1 MVVWLF
7 VMLLSGKLLANDATI
22 SRSGW
27 PSVKGCGEE
36 SETGRGSIN
45 QEGKDTLQLVL
56 PVPVSPPAADANSSA
71 SSDSGPKGFCPNIG
85 LIATPWPCSLSG
97 QPLVWG

>member
-22 SRSGW
+22 SRSSGW

-56 PVPVSPPAADANSSA
+56 PVPVSPTTDANK
-71 SSDSGPKGFCPNIG
+71 DKYKNTKTK
-85 LIATPWPCSLSG
+85 TPCN
-97 QPLVWG
+97 

>member
-56 PVPVSPPAADANSSA
+56 PVPVSPTTDANKDKYKNTKTTKIQRQRHPA
-71 SSDSGPKGFCPNIG
+71 TGVTCPSFPN
-85 LIATPWPCSLSG
+85 P
-97 QPLVWG
+97 

>member
-1 MVVWLF
+1 MVWPF
-7 VMLLSGKLLANDATI
+7 VKLLNGKLLANDVTI

-27 PSVKGCGEE
+27 PSVKGCGAGEE

-56 PVPVSPPAADANSSA
+56 PVPVSPTTDANK
-71 SSDSGPKGFCPNIG
+71 DKYKNTK
-85 LIATPWPCSLSG
+85 TPCN
-97 QPLVWG
+97 

>member
-56 PVPVSPPAADANSSA
+56 PVPVSPTTDANK
-71 SSDSGPKGFCPNIG
+71 DKYKNTKTK
-85 LIATPWPCSLSG
+85 TPCN
-97 QPLVWG
+97 

>member
-56 PVPVSPPAADANSSA
+56 PVPVSPTTGANKDKYKNTKTNTKRQRHPAT
-71 SSDSGPKGFCPNIG
+71 GVTCPSFTNH
-85 LIATPWPCSLSG
+85 
-97 QPLVWG
+97 